1 MKKSNM
7 VIGMACLMAGILSN
21 CSNEELASNSSS
33 NGLNLVDVAQTSGQ
47 LASGTSFRIS
57 GSTEGD
63 STIAHPG
70 HGPKGGPGRHHGP
83 PFLDGLN
90 LLAPTDELLA
100 IVEAESASDFRGM
113 RISKNGGA
121 TITNY
126 TANGEVVALPLP
138 AAGGPGGCS
147 FSGKQF
153 PESDSLLAT
162 IAKTVI
168 DFGSGTTFHHD
179 TVTITRAGRIVVTRT
194 GTKGNMTE
202 TTLFDNYSV
211 NGIKIQGTK
220 TRVNIFD
227 ASTGSG
233 SSTTSVANGKFTF
246 SDGTSATWTS
256 DKKRVSEI
264 TLSAS
269 TKRPVS
275 GTITTTVNT
284 VVTAADGSV
293 IYAHS
298 TTKPLIENLA
308 CEGRRHGPVSGT
320 LHTIY
325 RSNTLDVNY
334 GDGSCENRTVSV
346 SLNGVTTTKTISQ

>member
-1 MKKSNM
+1 MKKSNIA
-7 VIGMACLMAGILSN
+7 IGMACLLAAILSN
-21 CSNEELASNSSS
+21 CSNEDLASNASSS
-33 NGLNLVDVAQTSGQ
+33 GLNLVDVAQTSGQ
-47 LASGTSFRIS
+47 LASGASFRIS

-63 STIAHPG
+63 STTNHPG
-70 HGPKGGPGRHHGP
+70 HGPKGGQGRHHGP

-100 IVEAESASDFRGM
+100 IVDAESASDFRGM

-126 TANGEVVALPLP
+126 NANGEVVALPLP
-138 AAGGPGGCS
+138 ATGGPGGCS

-153 PESDSLLAT
+153 PQFDSLLAT
-162 IAKTVI
+162 ITKTVI
-168 DFGSGTTFHHD
+168 NFGSGTTFARD
-179 TVTITRAGRIVVTRT
+179 TVTITRTGKIVVSRS
-194 GTKGNMTE
+194 GTKANMTE

-211 NGIKIQGTK
+211 NGIKVEGTK
-220 TRVNIFD
+220 TRVSVFNEL
-227 ASTGSG
+227 TGSG

-246 SDGTSATWTS
+246 TDGTSAIWTS
-256 DKKRVSEI
+256 EKKRASEI
-264 TLSAS
+264 TLDAT

-284 VVTAADGSV
+284 AVTSTDGTVVYS
-293 IYAHS
+293 HS

-325 RSNTLDVNY
+325 RSNTLDVDY
-334 GDGSCENRTVSV
+334 GDGSCENRTVSIT
-346 SLNGVTTTKTISQ
+346 LNGVTTTKTIGQ